1 MGSLESPGESMVL
14 QPAAVSEP
22 NSFPALKVTTRPDST
37 AASTAWLQAELP
49 SLSIWNSTCCSPK
62 LEVITRMCGWTNF

>member
-22 NSFPALKVTTRPDST
+22 NSFPALKVTTSPDST

-49 SLSIWNSTCCSPK
+49 SLSI
-62 LEVITRMCGWTNF
+62 

>member
-1 MGSLESPGESMVL
+1 MSSEATVMGNLESPGESMVL

-37 AASTAWLQAELP
+37 AASTAWLHAELP
-49 SLSIWNSTCCSPK
+49 SLSI
-62 LEVITRMCGWTNF
+62 